1 MPDEAKIILAA
12 THGKLTK
19 VRDCLL
25 IEDSINSIQCQ
36 FEFRTSD
43 WDNTSKTAVFVR
55 GWATPSTPS
64 ADMIVVML
72 DENNECTVPHEVL
85 NKGIAFSVGV
95 FGSSDGYRIVSN
107 WMYYKIKDGCF
118 AEGSSPIDPSSTV
131 YEQILEALKNKSNID
146 HNHDERYYTKEKSDE
161 LLDNIKSAYTDAIIE
176 EKNRA
181 EGIESGLRGD
191 IDRVKSDYLKS
202 TDKEEIY
209 NNINNKVNRNELDA
223 YAKKSD
229 VEELIP
235 DNIVTKRV
243 TFSTSDGS
251 NYVADT
257 TYDEIANALN
267 NGQFVYGYFNGTVAP
282 YSNPYIVDGILSYR
296 FVVNDIE
303 NGVSYS
309 LFINPD
315 NTTIFDMDNIIAPNP
330 NPLVFTGATS
340 VIYDGSAP
348 IRVNIPKTATDDD
361 IIDLLTELGEIT
373 PVAASDGSIYTD
385 NQNRII
391 LI

>member
-25 IEDSINSIQCQ
+25 IEDSINPIQCQ

-118 AEGSSPIDPSSTV
+118 AEGSSPIDPSPTV
-131 YEQILEALKNKSNID
+131 YEQILEALKNKSNVG
-146 HNHDERYYTKEKSDE
+146 HNHDERYYTKEESDE
-161 LLDNIKSAYTDAIIE
+161 LLDDIESAYTDAIIA

-229 VEELIP
+229 VEGLIP
-235 DNIVTKRV
+235 DNIATNEYVDKKV
-243 TFSTSDGS
+243 SDLVS
-251 NYVADT
+251 SAPEALDT
-257 TYDEIANALN
+257 LQELSKALGDDPN
-267 NGQFVYGYFNGTVAP
+267 FA
-282 YSNPYIVDGILSYR
+282 
-296 FVVNDIE
+296 
-303 NGVSYS
+303 
-309 LFINPD
+309 
-315 NTTIFDMDNIIAPNP
+315 TTIATELGNKVDKVEGKVLSTNDYTDEEKAKLASISE
-330 NPLVFTGATS
+330 GAGKPVQPDWNQNDETANDY
-340 VIYDGSAP
+340 IK
-348 IRVNIPKTATDDD
+348 NKPKTATDDD
-361 IIDLLTELGEIT
+361 IIDFLTELGEIT

>member
-1 MPDEAKIILAA
+1 MPNESAKIILAA
-12 THGKLTK
+12 THAKLTK

-72 DENNECTVPHEVL
+72 DEDNTCNVPYEVL
-85 NKGIAFSVGV
+85 NKGTAFSIGV

-131 YEQILEALKNKSNID
+131 YEQILEALRNKSNVG
-146 HNHDERYYTKEKSDE
+146 HNHDERYYTKAESDE
-161 LLDNIKSAYTDAIIE
+161 LLDNVKPTYDDMQIKADIKANADAIIA

-181 EGIESGLRGD
+181 EGIEGGLRGD
-191 IDRVKSDYLKS
+191 IDEVKSDYLKS

-229 VEELIP
+229 VEGLIP
-235 DNIVTKRV
+235 DNIATNEYVDKKV
-243 TFSTSDGS
+243 SDLVNS
-251 NYVADT
+251 APEALDT
-257 TYDEIANALN
+257 LQELSKALGDDPN
-267 NGQFVYGYFNGTVAP
+267 FA
-282 YSNPYIVDGILSYR
+282 
-296 FVVNDIE
+296 
-303 NGVSYS
+303 
-309 LFINPD
+309 
-315 NTTIFDMDNIIAPNP
+315 TTIATELGNKVDKVEGKGLSTNDYTDEEKAKLASISE
-330 NPLVFTGATS
+330 GAGETIQS
-340 VIYDGSAP
+340 DWNQTDETANDYIK
-348 IRVNIPKTATDDD
+348 NKPKIATDDD
-361 IIDLLTELGEIT
+361 VIDLLTELGEIT